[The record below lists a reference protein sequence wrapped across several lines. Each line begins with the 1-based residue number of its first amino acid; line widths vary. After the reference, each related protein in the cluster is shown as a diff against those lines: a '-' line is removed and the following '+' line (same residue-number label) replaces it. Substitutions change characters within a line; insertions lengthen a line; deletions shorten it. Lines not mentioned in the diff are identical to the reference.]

1 MRISTI
7 SPSKASVSITLQL
20 NRAGINSVD
29 LSWTCGTSGVTYEVQ
44 RKGDSSSSWTT
55 LATISSKS
63 YTDNSAQAG
72 TKYTYRIVAES
83 ATGTSNEVSVT
94 TLQNS
99 TPTPKPKTWGSW
111 SSWSTSP
118 VSASSTRQVETKV
131 ETQYNSVPVYNYSRW
146 YYYNTA
152 WGQWTHSYTQYTGSN
167 YKSGSGEWQYKTT
180 SQPLAKVNQIDGRQQ
195 YNGGWWNESISYKQ
209 ESYQVTYYRYRDLK

>member
-1 MRISTI
+1 M
-7 SPSKASVSITLQL
+7 
-20 NRAGINSVD
+20 
-29 LSWTCGTSGVTYEVQ
+29 TYEVQ

-72 TKYTYRIVAES
+72 TKYTYRIVAQS

-111 SSWSTSP
+111 SSWSTNP
-118 VSASSTRQVETKV
+118 VSASSTRQV